1 MESKRVGKPKTNKI
15 KDIPINI
22 LEEHKNRTKWMDE
35 NLTLRERA
43 RIDREI
49 AIKIGIAFLIYFII
63 MGLMWRLL

>member
-1 MESKRVGKPKTNKI
+1 LVTRITPKTNKI

-22 LEEHKNRTKWMDE
+22 IEEHKNRTKWMDE

>member
-1 MESKRVGKPKTNKI
+1 MVTRITPKTNKI

-22 LEEHKNRTKWMDE
+22 IEEHKNRTKWMDE